1 MTNHPFGSTLV
12 NPFHRLQD
20 PDSASSTRGSLA
32 EQLAP
37 LHSTAE
43 VAELQAAVASIPPGT
58 PARAERLWK
67 LLSFGKRTTIGG
79 IQELLARLEAP
90 FNNLAIAAMDGTR
103 ESGDTIILIPP
114 VDACVVPGC
123 RGHLSDTRRADWARH
138 FGVVSRSTVYS
149 ECGILRGEVFAK
161 TCVECDAVH
170 HVSYAEGG
178 KRLEAGKVLAYSD
191 ATDGQWFHGAAGHR
205 WPRPLS
211 RPVTVALREIRRYKR
226 SRGPSDASLL

>member
-1 MTNHPFGSTLV
+1 MVNPFWSTLV
-12 NPFHRLQD
+12 NPFDRLQD
-20 PDSASSTRGSLA
+20 PGTASSTRDPPRPLA

-37 LHSTAE
+37 LHSTAD

-123 RGHLSDTRRADWARH
+123 RGHLSDTRRADRARH
-138 FGVVSRSTVYS
+138 FGVVSRSTVSS

-191 ATDGQWFHGAAGHR
+191 ATDGHCGYLPQMF
-205 WPRPLS
+205 PRVLTTLC
-211 RPVTVALREIRRYKR
+211 RTL
-226 SRGPSDASLL
+226 